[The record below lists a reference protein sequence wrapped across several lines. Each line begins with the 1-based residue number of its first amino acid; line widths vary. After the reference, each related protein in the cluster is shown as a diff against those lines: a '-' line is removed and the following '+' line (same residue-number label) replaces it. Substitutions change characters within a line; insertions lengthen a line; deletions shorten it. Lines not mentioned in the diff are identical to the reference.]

1 MSLLQHYWLYALRE
15 QSIFE
20 GLNKLE
26 ATEHYIAG
34 YFWASPLD
42 KEKLTEDFVL
52 MSQNDPNFMGVE
64 IKKVQTKHTPPTRFL
79 ENEVL
84 YPSQQIVNT
93 YGVPRYK
100 EINPA
105 VFTVASFPFLFGVMF
120 GDMGHGL
127 MLLAFSLFVLLVQ
140 FPSYVNNPI
149 SQVVKAAKPFRYL
162 LVSMGFFAVYAGLIY
177 NEFFGLSLPLFA
189 TCYKK
194 HPHKFSKKDG
204 CVYPVGIDTTWAKS
218 ANEIGYLNSYKMKLS
233 IIIGVCQMT
242 LGIFLKGLNAMF
254 QKDWSMLWLEFLP
267 QLIFFEAT
275 FGYMVLLIIIKWLT
289 NWEAPGMRQPPSI
302 VNVMIDFVSKVVFI
316 K

>member
-34 YFWASPLD
+34 YFWANHTD
-42 KEKLTEDFVL
+42 KEQLMEDFVH
-52 MSQNDPNFMGVE
+52 MSQRDSTFMGVE
-64 IKKVQTKHTPPTRFL
+64 IKKIYTEQIPPTRFND
-79 ENEVL
+79 NEVI
-84 YPSQQIVNT
+84 YPCQQIVNT

-127 MLLAFSLFVLLVQ
+127 ILLAFSLFIMLVQ

-149 SQVVKAAKPFRYL
+149 SQLVKAAKPFRYL
-162 LVSMGFFAVYAGLIY
+162 LVSMGIFAVYAGLIY
-177 NEFFGLSLPLFA
+177 NEFFGLSLPLFNS
-189 TCYKK
+189 CYTRSS
-194 HPHKFSKKDG
+194 HKYAKKDN
-204 CVYPVGIDTTWAKS
+204 CVYPVGVDTVWAKS
-218 ANEIGYLNSYKMKLS
+218 SNEIAYLNSYKMKLS

-242 LGIFLKGLNAMF
+242 LGVILKGCNAIF
-254 QKDWSMLWLEFLP
+254 QKDWPMLMLEFLP
-267 QLIFFEAT
+267 QLVFFEAT
-275 FGYMVLLIIIKWLT
+275 FGYMVMLIVIKWTT
-289 NWEAPGMRQPPSI
+289 NWSAPGMKQPPSI
-302 VNVMIDFVSKVVFI
+302 VNVMIDFVSKVASC
-316 K
+316 